1 MVMGK
6 THVLLPC
13 CFATLSYPTSFN
25 LFNVLL
31 GGWVVMAAG
40 GWAVIAF
47 GSGVAGLSVLC
58 PHPHSTHDPMV
69 SLPVLFSSRACS
81 LCPWHFV
88 PLHELLLTFTQG
100 IVAVTHAQPISRP
113 FSCCCSPTSPG
124 RAVHSSRGLI
134 VSLTHGKFWVFPR
147 LLAVSFS
154 LIWDCCFPCVLW
166 VVVFNFVLCHY
177 GFPIR
182 GLSFCILGLC
192 IVAIVF
198 TLKLGC
204 CCCFPGLGCCG

>member
-1 MVMGK
+1 MGSYCLWEWGGR
-6 THVLLPC
+6 TVSPFPTSTLHPRPHACPACSVLL
-13 CFATLSYPTSFN
+13 TR
-25 LFNVLL
+25 LFIV
-31 GGWVVMAAG
+31 
-40 GWAVIAF
+40 
-47 GSGVAGLSVLC
+47 
-58 PHPHSTHDPMV
+58 PMV
-69 SLPVLFSSRACS
+69 HSLHSLFTHSPQFWVCWFLTHRFWMNLVSRR
-81 LCPWHFV
+81 HFV

-177 GFPIR
+177 GFPIH
-182 GLSFCILGLC
+182 
-192 IVAIVF
+192 
-198 TLKLGC
+198 
-204 CCCFPGLGCCG
+204 

>member
-1 MVMGK
+1 MPLGVGWQGYQLHNHIH
-6 THVLLPC
+6 TP
-13 CFATLSYPTSFN
+13 PTSSHSSPSRTLPGQFTHSPR
-25 LFNVLL
+25 F
-31 GGWVVMAAG
+31 WVC
-40 GWAVIAF
+40 WF
-47 GSGVAGLSVLC
+47 LTHRFWTNFLS
-58 PHPHSTHDPMV
+58 H
-69 SLPVLFSSRACS
+69 R
-81 LCPWHFV
+81 HFA

-100 IVAVTHAQPISRP
+100 IVAVTHTQPISRP

-154 LIWDCCFPCVLW
+154 LIWDCCFPYVLW

>member
-1 MVMGK
+1 MSAL
-6 THVLLPC
+6 TTCSLHPRLPILLPHALIPGQ
-13 CFATLSYPTSFN
+13 FTPTTILVCWLLTHRFWTN
-25 LFNVLL
+25 L
-31 GGWVVMAAG
+31 
-40 GWAVIAF
+40 
-47 GSGVAGLSVLC
+47 
-58 PHPHSTHDPMV
+58 V
-69 SLPVLFSSRACS
+69 SHR
-81 LCPWHFV
+81 HFV

-100 IVAVTHAQPISRP
+100 IVAVTHTQPISRP

-182 GLSFCILGLC
+182 GLSFCISGLC
-192 IVAIVF
+192 IVAMVF